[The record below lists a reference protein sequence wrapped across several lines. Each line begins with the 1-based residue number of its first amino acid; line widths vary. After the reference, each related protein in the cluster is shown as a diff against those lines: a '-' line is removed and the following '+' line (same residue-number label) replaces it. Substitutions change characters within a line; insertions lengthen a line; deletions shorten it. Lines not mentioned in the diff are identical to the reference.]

1 MLTKMAVYLVPVDL
15 HARSTISLADFDIA
29 KPRDPRPNAGAHAP
43 PLNGF
48 ATRRQRQGFP
58 HCNPLPQTYYS
69 FLEGQNAPKGQ
80 TQAQTRASLL
90 NGGTYVH
97 GDSIHRP

>member
-1 MLTKMAVYLVPVDL
+1 MLTKMVVYLVPVDL

-48 ATRRQRQGFP
+48 ATRRQR
-58 HCNPLPQTYYS
+58 
-69 FLEGQNAPKGQ
+69 
-80 TQAQTRASLL
+80 
-90 NGGTYVH
+90 
-97 GDSIHRP
+97 